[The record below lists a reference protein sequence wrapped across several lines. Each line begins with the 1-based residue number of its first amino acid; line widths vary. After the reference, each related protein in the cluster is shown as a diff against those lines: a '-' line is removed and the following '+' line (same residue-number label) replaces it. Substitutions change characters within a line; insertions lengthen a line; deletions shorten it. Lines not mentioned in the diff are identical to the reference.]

1 VYASD
6 LDVFDLIYEKEGR
19 DLKRTIGRVIGLAK
33 ANRKTPFAALRKW
46 VGVSADSLPGA
57 R

>member
-33 ANRKTPFAALRKW
+33 ANPKAPFAALRKW
-46 VGVSADSLPGA
+46 VGISPDPGRA
-57 R
+57 F